1 MASILQPVT
10 APARRGR
17 RHASGGGGGMARL
30 HRARPLTYALLTAAL
45 VGAAFPLYWTFV
57 VSSQTN
63 EVVAQTPP
71 ALLPGGHWVENVR
84 RVFET
89 TEFQKAM
96 LNSVIVA
103 GAITLS
109 TVLFCSL
116 AGFAFA
122 KLRFRGRN
130 VLLLF
135 VIATMLVPVQLGIIP
150 LYMLMGKIGWNGHL
164 QAAIVPTMVTAFGVF
179 WMRQFIGE
187 AVPNELLD
195 AGRVDGCHT
204 LRLYWHVVLP
214 AIRPAAAVLGM
225 LTFMQA
231 WNDFF
236 WPFVVLGPDNPT
248 VQVAIA
254 TLQGGY
260 YLDYTLVL
268 AGTALGTLP
277 ILVVLLL
284 FGRQIVGGIM
294 EGAIKG

>member
-1 MASILQPVT
+1 VT
-10 APARRGR
+10 VRAPADRRRAGGE
-17 RHASGGGGGMARL
+17 GGGLAHL
-30 HRARPLTYALLTAAL
+30 HRARPLTYALLVAAL

-71 ALLPGGHWVENVR
+71 ALLPGGHWLENVR
-84 RVFET
+84 RVLERT
-89 TEFQKAM
+89 DVQKAL

-103 GAITLS
+103 GGITIS
-109 TVLFCSL
+109 TVLLCSL

-122 KLRFRGRN
+122 KLRFRGRGA
-130 VLLLF
+130 LLLF
-135 VIATMLVPVQLGIIP
+135 IIATMLVPVQLGIIP

-164 QAAIVPTMVTAFGVF
+164 QAVIVPTMVTAFGVF
-179 WMRQFIGE
+179 WMRQFISE
-187 AVPNELLD
+187 AVPDELLD

-204 LRLYWHVVLP
+204 FQLYWHVVLP

-260 YLDYTLVL
+260 YQDYTLVL

-294 EGAIKG
+294 EGAVKG